1 MFAVLFL
8 PDFLL
13 QAALRHDPTLWTRP
27 VALVDPAVTPP
38 RIIAATP
45 PARAAG
51 VIDGMTPP
59 QVLARCRDAAIR
71 HRSTAAEAATREAV
85 LQVAFGFSP
94 HLENT
99 SSGLVTLDLRG
110 LSELTDPGRQP
121 AWAARLQAA
130 VTALGL
136 RVRIGVG
143 ATPNLARQAALWS
156 DGIQVVGEA
165 GEFIANLPV
174 AALDPTPHVAAILQQ
189 WGIRTVGE
197 FLALGQGELAERF
210 GLEALA
216 LFAAA
221 SSTVCRPLHLVR
233 PAERFEESW
242 DFEYEVETVEPLLF
256 LLRRFVE
263 AFGQRLEALGLAA
276 EQLILR
282 LRLESGPTAEYRL
295 RLPEPTRQPDALFR
309 ALQTHLET
317 VRTESPVVGITLTAE
332 PGRPRQRQFSLF
344 EAAVRDPHQFQ
355 ETLARLS
362 ALVGP
367 DRVGTPVR
375 ENSHRPDAFRLV
387 PPDFDQAPLTDG
399 QPVSDLHAVT
409 PWRRLRPGR
418 PARVELRNRRKANP
432 SEVLSVGRPAAPL
445 SLRLSDEQEARI
457 LSPTFR
463 KDPRPESPSSASAPV
478 PKPPPRP
485 PEISAVPG
493 QPVGLHSSV
502 TSGRI
507 HEVRGPWRTSGH
519 WWEPAA
525 WDYVEWDVETEGG
538 ECVRIRGQSGG
549 WTVEAVGD

>member
-8 PDFLL
+8 PDFPL
-13 QAALRHDPTLWTRP
+13 QAALRHDPALWIRP
-27 VALVDPAVTPP
+27 VVLVDPAVTPP

-45 PARAAG
+45 PAHAAG
-51 VIDGMTPP
+51 VTEGMTPP

-71 HRSTAAEAATREAV
+71 RRSTAAEAATLDAV

-99 SSGLVTLDLRG
+99 SPGLVTLDLHG
-110 LSELTDPGRQP
+110 LAELTDPGRQP
-121 AWAARLQAA
+121 TWAARLQATVA
-130 VTALGL
+130 ALGL
-136 RVRIGVG
+136 RVQIGVG
-143 ATPNLARQAALWS
+143 ATPNLARHAALWS
-156 DGIQVVGEA
+156 GGIQVVGEA
-165 GEFIANLPV
+165 GEFIARLPV
-174 AALDPTPHVAAILQQ
+174 AALDPTPHVAEILHQ

-197 FLALGQGELAERF
+197 FLALGQDELAERF

-221 SSTVCRPLHLVR
+221 SPTACRPLHLVR

-242 DFEYEVETVEPLLF
+242 DFEHEVETVEPLLF

-276 EQLILR
+276 EQLVLR
-282 LRLESGPTAEYRL
+282 LRLASGQTREHRL

-317 VRTESPVVGITLTAE
+317 VRTESPVVGIVLTAE
-332 PGRPRQRQFSLF
+332 PTRPRQRQFSLF

-387 PPDFDQAPLTDG
+387 PPDFDQAPTTDG
-399 QPVSDLHAVT
+399 RPASDLHAVT

-418 PARVELRNRRKANP
+418 PARVEFRIRPKANP
-432 SEVLSVGRPAAPL
+432 AVALPARRRAVRPSPLLSAEQVAA
-445 SLRLSDEQEARI
+445 I

-463 KDPRPESPSSASAPV
+463 KDLPLERHSPASNPIPEPSPALLEVGPG
-478 PKPPPRP
+478 
-485 PEISAVPG
+485 PG
-493 QPVGLHSSV
+493 QPVAVQSPV
-502 TSGRI
+502 ASGRTR
-507 HEVRGPWRTSGH
+507 EARGPWRCSGH
-519 WWEPAA
+519 WWEPMA
-525 WDYVEWDVETEGG
+525 WDYVEWDLETEGG
-538 ECVRIRGQSGG
+538 ECVRIREQSER